1 MKIERN
7 ENTFRPLLPKAATE
21 YEAMVKQFA
30 TKSEELTTRFYRVA
44 TEKDAW
50 DKISTFA
57 KQEQWKSIASHHTPL
72 TDAAVEA
79 LGMPC
84 LWTDPGYKTN
94 DLEKVSASITT
105 CDAMIAQTGSVFL
118 TSKSSGGRAIS
129 ILPPHHIVLATKD
142 QLLSDLPAGYKY
154 MQEKYADAYPSMITL
169 VTGPSRTGD
178 IERILVLGAHGPR
191 KLTIFLI
198 EK

>member
-1 MKIERN
+1 MKTERN
-7 ENTFRPLLPKAATE
+7 ENTFRPLLSKAATE

-30 TKSEELTTRFYRVA
+30 AKSEELTTRFFRVA
-44 TEKDAW
+44 TEKEAEEL
-50 DKISTFA
+50 IRTFA
-57 KQEQWKSIASHHTPL
+57 KQEQWKSIASHHAPL
-72 TDAAVEA
+72 TNTVVGTLD
-79 LGMPC
+79 LPC

-94 DLEKVSASITT
+94 DLEKVSASITI

-118 TSKSSGGRAIS
+118 TSQSCGGRAIS

-142 QLLSDLPAGYKY
+142 QLLSDLSAGYKY
-154 MQEKYADAYPSMITL
+154 MQEKYANAYPSMITL

-191 KLTIFLI
+191 KLTIILL